1 MASISGVIY
10 IGVTNDLRRRV
21 WEHKNGF
28 VEGFTKK
35 YKCKKLVYF
44 ETGESAYGAITREK
58 VIKKWRREKKVKLIE
73 SLNKNWQD
81 LSINLF

>member
-28 VEGFTKK
+28 VEGFTMK